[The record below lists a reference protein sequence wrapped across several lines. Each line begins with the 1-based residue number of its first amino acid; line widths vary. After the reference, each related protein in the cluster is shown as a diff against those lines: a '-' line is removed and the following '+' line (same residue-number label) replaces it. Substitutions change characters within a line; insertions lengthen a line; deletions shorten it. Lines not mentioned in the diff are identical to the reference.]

1 MNVIS
6 CRAEERE
13 SVMSS
18 SVSIP
23 VSVELETRHQ
33 GGMPDIRRYAGLL
46 YPKPRGQYLVY
57 EEEAGSDAGA
67 EQTRTTVRL
76 DGEEL
81 KLVRRGAVES
91 EQTFA
96 AGRVTLGSYR
106 LPHGTFELETHTHAL
121 RVDSGA
127 PGMETEWPRPLNV
140 TAAWRYD
147 LKLGGEPAGEFE
159 IRLSIWEEV

>member
-1 MNVIS
+1 VTN
-6 CRAEERE
+6 
-13 SVMSS
+13 S

-23 VSVELETRHQ
+23 VTVELETRHQ
-33 GGMPDIRRYAGLL
+33 GGEPEVRRYAGLL

-57 EEEAGSDAGA
+57 EEGGDAGTRGM

-76 DGEEL
+76 DGEGL

-106 LPHGTFELETHTHAL
+106 LPNGIFELETRTHAL
-121 RVDSGA
+121 HVDTVASGEQ
-127 PGMETEWPRPLNV
+127 GMAAEWPRPLNV
-140 TAAWRYD
+140 KVSWQYD
-147 LKLGGEPAGEFE
+147 LKLGGEPAGNFE